1 MSEGVD
7 ISKELELAEKALR
20 DGDRYSIA
28 QLITLFE
35 DSRPVAFDKRDAV
48 IRFFQESGRSHRATF
63 SGITGT
69 PGAGKSTLVGELA
82 LRFAA
87 ADAKV
92 RVAVLA
98 VDPSS
103 EVSGGSLLGDRTR
116 VRFPVDE
123 HRLYFRSQASDREL
137 GGISRTTFSV
147 CRLLYHLF
155 DHVLIETVG
164 IGQNEIE
171 VQHIADRVYLVLQP
185 LAGDQIQFMKAGIM
199 EIPDAFVINKSDQ
212 TEPARKTYYSLKAS
226 LGFVR
231 PGEDHLPIFRVSA
244 LTGLGLDDL
253 SADMQANRHDLLAAD
268 AGGVRSD
275 AELYRK
281 EVFYF
286 EKWVRDE
293 YGRHGLRRL
302 ATMGGSGNYMDQHGG
317 FDLARRQFAQ
327 LF

>member
-1 MSEGVD
+1 MPV
-7 ISKELELAEKALR
+7 ELAEKALN
-20 DGDRYSIA
+20 GDRYAIA

-35 DSRPVAFDKRDAV
+35 DTRPAAFEQRDAV
-48 IRFFQESGRSHRATF
+48 MRFFQQSGRSHRATF

-69 PGAGKSTLVGELA
+69 PGVGKSTLVGEMA
-82 LRFAA
+82 LRFVAE
-87 ADAKV
+87 DPDI

-103 EVSGGSLLGDRTR
+103 EVSGGALLGDRTR

-123 HRLYFRSQASDREL
+123 ERLYFRSQASDREL

-212 TEPARKTYYSLKAS
+212 TEPAKKTYYALKAS

-231 PGEDHLPIFRVSA
+231 PGEDDLPIFRVSA
-244 LTGLGLDDL
+244 MTGLGLDELGHDMRTARDRLL
-253 SADMQANRHDLLAAD
+253 SSDAD
-268 AGGVRSD
+268 GVRSD

-281 EVFYF
+281 EVYYF

-302 ATMGGSGNYMDQHGG
+302 RSMGGAGLYMDQHDG
-317 FDLARRQFAQ
+317 FDLARRSFAD

>member
-1 MSEGVD
+1 MST
-7 ISKELELAEKALR
+7 ELQLADKALQE
-20 DGDRYSIA
+20 GDRYSIA

-35 DSRPVAFDKRDAV
+35 DPRPVAHEKRHSVMQFLKA
-48 IRFFQESGRSHRATF
+48 SGRSHRATF

-69 PGAGKSTLVGELA
+69 PGAGKSTLIGEIA
-82 LRFAA
+82 LRFVA
-87 ADAKV
+87 ADEKV

-103 EVSGGSLLGDRTR
+103 EVSGGALLGDRTR

-123 HRLYFRSQASDREL
+123 PRLYFRSQASDREL

-171 VQHIADRVYLVLQP
+171 VQHVADRVYLVLQP

-199 EIPDAFVINKSDQ
+199 EIPDAFIINKSDQ
-212 TEPARKTYYSLKAS
+212 TEAARKTYYALKTSLS
-226 LGFVR
+226 FVR
-231 PGEDHLPIFRVSA
+231 PGEEHLPIFRVSA
-244 LTGLGLDDL
+244 LTGLGLDEL
-253 SADMQANRHDLLAAD
+253 HADIQAKRDELLASD
-268 AGGVRSD
+268 RDGIRSD

-302 ATMGGSGNYMDQHGG
+302 ASVGGAGSYMDRHGG
-317 FDLARRQFAQ
+317 FDLARKQFAE